1 MSSFERHNL
10 RMLSAALTRCYHL
23 RLENQALRN
32 RVAILERQIRDLT
45 GMIISSIYS
54 LS

>member
-23 RLENQALRN
+23 RLENQALQN

-45 GMIISSIYS
+45 GMISTIHS
-54 LS
+54 L